1 MLSVLYAKVAYRY
14 AIAEIST
21 AKLIFSKK
29 QIANKF
35 SGNEV
40 SFVGMI
46 WKKKRICARGSSP
59 SESCRDPKHV

>member
-21 AKLIFSKK
+21 AELIFSKK
-29 QIANKF
+29 QNANKF

-46 WKKKRICARGSSP
+46 WNKNESVLVSL
-59 SESCRDPKHV
+59 SESCRDSNHV

>member
-1 MLSVLYAKVAYRY
+1 MLSILYTKVAYRY

-21 AKLIFSKK
+21 AELILSKK
-29 QIANKF
+29 QNANKF

-46 WKKKRICARGSSP
+46 WNKNESVLVSL
-59 SESCRDPKHV
+59 SESCRDSKHV